1 MTHRT
6 ILLDMDGVLVDF
18 FTAALR
24 VHGMEHLAENW
35 PAGEW
40 DMAKVMGITNG
51 EFQAKINATPR
62 FWATL
67 PDHCWKTDL
76 IQMCGEKCAEMAI
89 VSDHW
94 WARNSECAKQ
104 KVDWLQAEFG
114 LNFRNYFLGSPKH
127 LLARPGSILIDDN
140 DGNVSKF
147 KAAGGEAILFPQPW
161 NNNHEYSKCDR
172 VAFVRNALQG
182 L

>member
-1 MTHRT
+1 MTQRT

-24 VHGMEHLAENW
+24 VHGMEHLADNW

-40 DMAKVMGITNG
+40 DMAKVMGISEGVFWRKIDDSAANG
-51 EFQAKINATPR
+51 SFWFRMEKYKWADELIELCEQSGRVILASTPSQD
-62 FWATL
+62 
-67 PDHCWKTDL
+67 P
-76 IQMCGEKCAEMAI
+76 
-89 VSDHW
+89 
-94 WARNSECAKQ
+94 ECAKQ
-104 KVDWLQAEFG
+104 KIQWMYSNRG
-114 LNFRNYFLGSPKH
+114 TGFRWYMLGPHKD
-127 LLARPGSILIDDN
+127 LLARPGSVLIDDN

-182 L
+182 M